1 MTTMARVR
9 PLHRRTVLVIVALTV
24 VTTVNFW
31 LITLTD
37 WSMLRGGAGADW
49 AIFGEA
55 GRRIR
60 EGGDLY
66 AVEPDYAFR
75 YSPFL
80 AWLFVLIA
88 PIGATLW
95 RALHVIA
102 ALSLPSRGLALA
114 TLLAWPFWFDVEA
127 GNLVTFAFALAAWA
141 LTGRGWAIGAYLGLL
156 LLVPR
161 PLMMPV
167 AAWLLWQHPQWR
179 MRFIAMVVVSA
190 VAVALTGWGPEWIA
204 ALLASTDEMKS
215 ALNFGP
221 SRLIGVA
228 WIPIGIA
235 IAAILTWRGRLGLA
249 SVAASPYWLPYYFL
263 FTLLELVDA
272 RPGHHRGPSGNQ
284 SYRD

>member
-1 MTTMARVR
+1 MTSMARAR
-9 PLHRRTVLVIVALTV
+9 PLHLRTVLVIVVLTV
-24 VTTVNFW
+24 VATVNFY
-31 LITLTD
+31 LFILTD
-37 WSMLRGGAGADW
+37 WSMLRGSDGPDW
-49 AIFGEA
+49 TIFTEA
-55 GRRIR
+55 ARRIR

-66 AVEPDYAFR
+66 AVEADYAWR

-80 AWLFVLIA
+80 AWAFVVIA
-88 PIGATLW
+88 PIGATVW
-95 RALHVIA
+95 RVLHVAA
-102 ALSLPSRGLALA
+102 ALSLPNRWLAAA

-167 AAWLLWQHPQWR
+167 AAWLLWQHPEWR
-179 MRFIAMVVVSA
+179 MRFIAMVAVSA
-190 VAVALTGWGPEWIA
+190 IAVALTGWSPEWIA
-204 ALLASTDEMKS
+204 ALLASTDEMTS

-235 IAAILTWRGRLGLA
+235 IAALLTWRGRLGLA
-249 SVAASPYWLPYYFL
+249 SVAASPYWLPYYLVFA
-263 FTLLELVDA
+263 LLELLPA
-272 RPGHHRGPSGNQ
+272 RRAVAK
-284 SYRD
+284 